1 MRTIHHPIHYQNR
14 ITGYWFIFIHTPHE
28 SANGT
33 LKCHSEGFFLHTFV
47 LFWFTINFLNCFFH
61 SDACEPDLWFRFR
74 SRFRFHFFL
83 APNHCTN
90 RFLLFISLFDC
101 YRFLPAVTIFR
112 LKLNS
117 YRPHFAGM
125 IIMQIEQIPK
135 KKVVA
140 STVFCQFFLLSLLLL
155 YTIFWLSTN
164 QFSIYANSRLDYV
177 CWTTKKSETK
187 LMCRKKADAADH

>member
-14 ITGYWFIFIHTPHE
+14 ITGHWFIFIHTPHE

-33 LKCHSEGFFLHTFV
+33 LKCHSEGSFLHTFV

-61 SDACEPDLWFRFR
+61 SDACEPNLWFR
-74 SRFRFHFFL
+74 SRFRFHFFFL

-135 KKVVA
+135 KK
-140 STVFCQFFLLSLLLL
+140 LSLRR
-155 YTIFWLSTN
+155 F
-164 QFSIYANSRLDYV
+164 FANSSYYHYYYYILFFDYRPINLAFMQIAAWITFV
-177 CWTTKKSETK
+177 E
-187 LMCRKKADAADH
+187 RQKKAKRN